1 MIKIVSVSIE
11 DLVIVKEIA
20 YKTWPICYADVITV
34 EQMNYMLN
42 QFYGLDS
49 LSKSIENGHRFLLA
63 NDDNLIL
70 GFASYEHHCKGENK
84 TRLHKIY
91 MLPESQGKGI
101 GQMLLNQVEDLAKEN
116 HSVAVSLNV
125 NKYNKAQYFYKKIGF
140 KIVADEVI
148 DIGNNFIM
156 DDFRMEKKL

>member
-1 MIKIVSVSIE
+1 MIKIVPATLE
-11 DLVIVKEIA
+11 DLPKIQEIA
-20 YKTWPICYADVITV
+20 YKTWPICYADIITA
-34 EQMNYMLN
+34 EQMDYMLN
-42 QFYGLDS
+42 QFYALDS

-63 NDDNLIL
+63 NEGNISL
-70 GFASYEHHCKGENK
+70 GFASYEHHYKGENK